1 MAEKV
6 FAFMATVEDK
16 LLVFAGINS
25 SDTGVKDYSMAPERY
40 KLQTSGTIAFDGH
53 LEGSTPLIP
62 LTDVPSNIYKC
73 RVIGFSF
80 EDFSPVKIAD
90 EIFSI
95 RKQLEEQLNNPYTGD
110 YKILEYGPISNG
122 VHILRNVGITE
133 ITNIDSKAQA
143 VALCIDDDIYIAYV
157 DDLGNRSAF
166 GVIRKLDKFDGNP
179 DIQFKD
185 DFFEKEVKVIHKTEG
200 SQCLYEITDFESGD
214 LILKIGYNC
223 TNEWITDPIFKFK
236 WISQPFSKKT
246 QYKI

>member
-40 KLQTSGTIAFDGH
+40 RLQTSGTIAFDGH
-53 LEGSTPLIP
+53 LEGSTSLIP

-95 RKQLEEQLNNPYTGD
+95 RKQLEEQLNNPYTVD
-110 YKILEYGPISNG
+110 YEILEYGLISNG

-133 ITNIDSKAQA
+133 ITNIDFKAQA

-214 LILKIGYNC
+214 FILKIGYNC
-223 TNEWITDPIFKFK
+223 TNEWIIDPIFKFK
-236 WISQPFSKKT
+236 WIS
-246 QYKI
+246 